1 MAETITKKD
10 LQDLQRNILVGV
22 EKKIDQSAKQVIGEF
37 TEVIQDMMSIA
48 AAKSDI
54 ADLEERTQDGFD
66 KVAGEIKSVRN
77 EMHSMGL
84 DMATKQDLHKLG
96 EKMDDLG
103 TKFDVMK
110 KVTVDDHE
118 KRITRLEHQV
128 LHA

>member
-96 EKMDDLG
+96 VMMVDLG
-103 TKFDVMK
+103 
-110 KVTVDDHE
+110 
-118 KRITRLEHQV
+118 I
-128 LHA
+128 